1 MDKETHG
8 RRWAA
13 MVANWRGDPEF
24 RSQMEEDPKAALAEN
39 GIELPGVVEDVR
51 LAVDSEETV
60 HMVFPPDPNGAVSD
74 ASLQDVVGGADVIT
88 GWWIAGAGWMIG
100 TDVPQSPLAFA
111 FAGELTSG

>member
-13 MVANWRGDPEF
+13 MVANWREDPEF
-24 RSQMEEDPKAALAEN
+24 RSQMEEDPKAVLVEN

-60 HMVFPPDPNGAVSD
+60 HMVFPPDPNSALSD
-74 ASLQDVVGGADVIT
+74 ASLQDVVGGTDWMII
-88 GWWIAGAGWMIG
+88 GSGWMIG
-100 TDVPQSPLAFA
+100 TYDVPQTPLAFA
-111 FAGELTSG
+111 FSGELTSG